1 MIKEVWERTAMWL
14 ATLRD
19 LQWRMRRFAI
29 AVIGTALVFA
39 MTLILA
45 GLSDSFRAEA
55 GRTVQGLGADAWV
68 MREGVYG
75 PFTTVAAMPAS
86 TAEQVAK
93 MPGVRRA
100 DPLLILHQTVVVPEV
115 TDVNLIGYRTGGLG
129 APTRVA
135 GRLPEKAGE
144 AVVDRSLRLQIGA
157 SFDLAGQSFT
167 VVGRT
172 SGRTINAG
180 QPLIFVPIEDAQRAM
195 LSGAQIA
202 TAVITEGVPTTLPPG
217 LIARSPAQTETDLLR
232 PLANAI
238 RSLDLTQLL
247 LWLVAALI
255 IGSVVYLSAL
265 ERLRDFAVFK
275 ATGWSSTGLLGGLA
289 LQAVVLSVGAALL
302 AIGVSQLLTPIFPLT
317 IEIPMRAMLVL
328 PVIALGVGLLAS
340 LAGLRRAMSVEPA
353 LAFGGP

>member
-1 MIKEVWERTAMWL
+1 MWL

-19 LQWRMRRFAI
+19 LQWRMRRFVI

-86 TAEQVAK
+86 TADQVAT
-93 MPGVRRA
+93 MPGVTRA
-100 DPLLILHQTVVVPEV
+100 DPLLILHQTVVVPEI

-129 APTRVA
+129 APRGVD
-135 GRLPEKAGE
+135 GRLPAKAGE
-144 AVVDRSLRLQIGA
+144 AVVDRSLGLRSGET
-157 SFDLAGQSFT
+157 FDMAGQEFT

-172 SGRTINAG
+172 TGRTINAG

-195 LSGAQIA
+195 LSGAPVA
-202 TAVITEGVPTTLPPG
+202 TAVITQGVPTSLPPG
-217 LIARSPAQTETDLLR
+217 LIARTPAQTELDLLR

-238 RSLDLTQLL
+238 QSLDLTQLL

-275 ATGWSSTGLLGGLA
+275 ATGWSTAGLLGGLA
-289 LQAVVLSVGAALL
+289 LQAIVLSVASAVL
-302 AIGVSQLLTPIFPLT
+302 AIGLSRLLTPVFPLT
-317 IEIPMRAMLVL
+317 IAIPTSAVL
-328 PVIALGVGLLAS
+328 LLPCVALGVGLLAS

-353 LAFGGP
+353 VAFGGP